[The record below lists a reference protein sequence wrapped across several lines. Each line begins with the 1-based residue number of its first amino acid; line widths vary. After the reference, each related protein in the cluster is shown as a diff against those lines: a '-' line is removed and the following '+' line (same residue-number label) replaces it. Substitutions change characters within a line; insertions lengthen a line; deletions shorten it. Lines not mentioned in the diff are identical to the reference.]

1 MCDILL
7 MEEGNLQEVN
17 ITSLWN
23 KNLFESLQRLQ
34 DFERICRDGA
44 VSIVEYLNITP
55 QRMPEIQF
63 QYLKMMVTEIGILL
77 GNARARITKGFF
89 LKAKVQLKQIKNIV
103 DLDPQRIFIPSVNQ
117 QNHTTTF
124 YLSEEFYTFLTL
136 LTQIREGIVT
146 ELGDILYGKG
156 EVKVEGMDKT
166 QLLK

>member
-1 MCDILL
+1 MD
-7 MEEGNLQEVN
+7 ENNQLQEVN

-23 KNLFESLQRLQ
+23 KNLYTSLERLQ

-44 VSIVEYLNITP
+44 VSIVEYLNISP
-55 QRMPEIQF
+55 QRMPELQF
-63 QYLKMMVTEIGILL
+63 QYLKMIVTEVSILL
-77 GNARARITKGFF
+77 GNARARITKAFF
-89 LKAKVQLKQIKNIV
+89 LKAKIQLKQIKNVV
-103 DLDPQRIFIPSVNQ
+103 DFNPQRIYIPSHNQ
-117 QNHTTTF
+117 QNHQTSY
-124 YLSEEFYTFLTL
+124 YLSEEFYDFLAL